1 MKKLAQYQI
10 TINFYNSIGPDDP
23 KFYHWSDNYTILVMI
38 FMKSGRMEI
47 RDGGQTINDLNRV

>member
-10 TINFYNSIGPDDP
+10 TINFYNSIGPE
-23 KFYHWSDNYTILVMI
+23 TIRNFITDQITTLAMI
-38 FMKSGRMEI
+38 FTKSGRMEI